1 MTPPSVGL
9 SIFWMTA
16 TVGFYGVGLV
26 LRWLTRRNPL
36 ANPPLI
42 AIVLVAVLLRSTH
55 TPYELYFRSTW
66 ALTFLLGPATVALGI
81 PLATNFA
88 HVRRS
93 WRALAFGLFVGSV
106 TSMLSGFLLVTLLGG
121 TRVIALSML
130 PKAATTP
137 IAMSIAGQIGGL
149 PAVTATFAIFGGI
162 LAAIMLRPLLSVL
175 GVSDNS
181 TLGLA
186 AGTAGSGIAAAH
198 AASQGE
204 IAGAFAAIAIGLN
217 GLLTALAAPLLV
229 SYFK

>member
-42 AIVLVAVLLRSTH
+42 AIVLVAVLLRST
-55 TPYELYFRSTW
+55 
-66 ALTFLLGPATVALGI
+66 LGI